1 MAGDPFRKVA
11 PGEEVKLTAEW
22 WNAVCEAAQAH
33 AQGRA
38 NALSDRL
45 PPRPLQWGE
54 VFAKAGSDLA
64 AFTAVNVFSPLLAI
78 DSSNTDK
85 LNHFKFNEIVY
96 TIGTFTRSQE
106 LAFGITQEPIKA
118 GRIGIVRIAGRSPA
132 LINISS
138 SSYVGWARPQPS
150 TPTKLKAG
158 SFGSVKILTLESTST
173 GDRWG
178 IVQLGVRKDDVSA
191 DLAASLSSGSTSA
204 NAVVKVGSASTGE
217 TVTVNDI
224 DSFIG
229 STPLTSSPATR
240 VFGRYDFEADQLL
253 LRGWKC
259 PT

>member
-1 MAGDPFRKVA
+1 VAGDPFRKVTS
-11 PGEEVKLTAEW
+11 GEEVKLTAEW
-22 WNAVCEAAQAH
+22 WNAVTDAAQIV
-33 AQGRA
+33 AQNKA
-38 NALSDRL
+38 NVLASRL
-45 PPRPLQWGE
+45 APRPLQWGE

-64 AFTAVNVFSPLLAI
+64 AFTAVNVFSPVLPI

-85 LNHFKFNEIVY
+85 LNHFKFNEIIY
-96 TIGTFTRSQE
+96 SIGTFTRSQE

-158 SFGSVKILTLESTST
+158 SFGSVKILALESTST

-178 IVQLGVRKDDVSA
+178 IVEMRNKKDDVTA
-191 DLAASLSSGSTSA
+191 ELAASLSSGGTSA
-204 NAVVKVGSASTGE
+204 NAVVKIGSTSTGE
-217 TVTVNDI
+217 TVTVFDQ
-224 DSFIG
+224 DTWIG
-229 STPLTSSPATR
+229 ATALNSPTR
-240 VFGRYDFEADQLL
+240 VLGRYDFEADQLIL
-253 LRGWKC
+253 KNWKC